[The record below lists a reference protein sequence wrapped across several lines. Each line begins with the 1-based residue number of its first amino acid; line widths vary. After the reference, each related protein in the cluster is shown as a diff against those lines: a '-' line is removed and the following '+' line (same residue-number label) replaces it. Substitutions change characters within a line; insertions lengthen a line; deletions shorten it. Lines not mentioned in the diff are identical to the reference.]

1 MQKYITWQIV
11 WQRSTSHGNG
21 RLSILENVGSLAK
34 VSPTKRKP
42 YRAAYVGYVGR
53 VSGCF
58 GKDAQSW
65 AAQACDY
72 TNTRRSVY
80 SSSWLLVPPLHRA
93 SHRALNSEKL
103 NSLRLKK
110 KFSREIEPGGMVLC
124 ERYQLVARFT
134 PLKSKARVQRVKVIK

>member
-110 KFSREIEPGGMVLC
+110 KFSREIEPAAWC
-124 ERYQLVARFT
+124 CANDYQRVARFT
-134 PLKSKARVQRVKVIK
+134 PFEKQSTSPTSESD

>member
-1 MQKYITWQIV
+1 MMQN
-11 WQRSTSHGNG
+11 TSCDGSSPIDVSRKR

-53 VSGCF
+53 VSDCF

-72 TNTRRSVY
+72 TNTRRS
-80 SSSWLLVPPLHRA
+80 SLF
-93 SHRALNSEKL
+93 RAL
-103 NSLRLKK
+103 RR
-110 KFSREIEPGGMVLC
+110 FSVSYLIKPCIVFPIKNIR
-124 ERYQLVARFT
+124 ERYPRVVTDRPVL
-134 PLKSKARVQRVKVIK
+134 PLWKAPRSESEN